1 MGHVKTKSASG
12 KKVEKIR
19 YLSHYRVPND
29 ENWAPDDG
37 RRNSRNVASLNILVN
52 NLINLSYNDTLV
64 KIFLRI

>member
-1 MGHVKTKSASG
+1 MGHVKTKIASG

-19 YLSHYRVPND
+19 CLPND

-37 RRNSRNVASLNILVN
+37 RRNSRNAASLNILVN
-52 NLINLSYNDTLV
+52 NLINLSYNDRLV